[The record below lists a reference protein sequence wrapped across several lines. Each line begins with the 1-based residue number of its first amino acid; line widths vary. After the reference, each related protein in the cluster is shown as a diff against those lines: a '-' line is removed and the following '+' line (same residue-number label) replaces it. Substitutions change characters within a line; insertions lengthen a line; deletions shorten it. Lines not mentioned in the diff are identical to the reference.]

1 MGFSFFENYTG
12 NEAVFQNFRAQGVP
26 PALLTV
32 NILFGYY
39 EDRNV
44 GKRTE
49 IRLSEDPLPPLLC
62 PFPHAVFPGP
72 SFPPAAPIYSGLRL
86 LFFCIFLQGRFSGP
100 HIGPVGF

>member
-1 MGFSFFENYTG
+1 MKSSFSENYTG
-12 NEAVFQNFRAQGVP
+12 NEAVFQNFRAHAVP

-32 NILFGYY
+32 NILIGYD

-49 IRLSEDPLPPLLC
+49 IRLFEDPLPPFLC
-62 PFPHAVFPGP
+62 PFPHAVFPRP
-72 SFPPAAPIYSGLRL
+72 SFPPATPIYSGLRL
-86 LFFCIFLQGRFSGP
+86 LCSCIFLQGRFSGP